1 MSKHH
6 QETSAPFVERLIF
19 NNRIV
24 VLLLFSLLTLFFGYQ
39 AAQVKPDTSFEKM
52 IPLKHP
58 YIANMIEHQN
68 DLPNLGNTIRI
79 AVAIN
84 GEIFRDG
91 WNQPIPEDAE
101 VFLLPRIQ
109 GG

>member
-79 AVAIN
+79 AWRSRTATSSPPSTWKPSSVSTM
-84 GEIFRDG
+84 RCSSCR
-91 WNQPIPEDAE
+91 
-101 VFLLPRIQ
+101 V
-109 GG
+109 